1 MHRLLWLLLI
11 IPVLPAAGMLY
22 QWAGARRD
30 KRRLLAHGA
39 MIDVGDGQRMYL
51 SQKGTGGPTVV
62 FESGIAAT
70 SQNWTH
76 LQEAVSTFARTVT
89 YDRAGLGWSD
99 PSLSHRTPSN
109 IVRELLS
116 LLQQAGVPPP
126 YLLVGHSFGGLVV
139 RHFAAEHPTEVIG
152 VILVDPMR
160 PEDWPPINEA
170 ERATLERGK
179 RLTTI
184 AVPIASVGLARLAA
198 TSLLRR
204 SGKTS
209 RIITRVAGAGGQQIV
224 DRVTCELS
232 KMPRSVWPI
241 VAAHWSTPQFYRGMA
256 AHLHA
261 VPATV
266 HEMHEARP
274 VEQLQ
279 VLLLTSGDTKPLSSE
294 ALRRIGPSTQ
304 QIIAEKSGH
313 WIHLDEPE
321 LVLETIRTMIN
332 QIRSTAPENLESIQ
346 H

>member
-1 MHRLLWLLLI
+1 MHRLLWLVLI
-11 IPVLPAAGMLY
+11 IPLLPAAGMLY

-30 KRRLLAHGA
+30 KRRLLLHGT
-39 MIDVGDGQRMYL
+39 MVDVGDGRRMYL
-51 SQKGTGGPTVV
+51 SQKGIGGPTVI

-70 SQNWTH
+70 SQNWML
-76 LQEAVSTFARTVT
+76 LQESVSAFTRTVT
-89 YDRAGLGWSD
+89 YDRAGLGWSG

-109 IVRELLS
+109 IVRELRT

-139 RHFAAEHPTEVIG
+139 RHFAAEHPTEVVG

-170 ERATLERGK
+170 GRATIERGK

-184 AVPIASVGLARLAA
+184 AVPIASVGMARLAA
-198 TSLLRR
+198 TSILRR
-204 SGKTS
+204 SGTTS

-224 DRVTCELS
+224 DRVACELA
-232 KMPRSVWPI
+232 KMPQSVLPI
-241 VAAHWSTPQFYRGMA
+241 IAAHWSTPQFYRGMA

-266 HEMHEARP
+266 HEMHEAKP
-274 VEQLQ
+274 IEHLQ
-279 VLLLTSGDTKPLSSE
+279 VLLLTPRDTKPLSSE

-304 QIIAEKSGH
+304 QVIAEKSGH

-321 LVLETIRTMIN
+321 LVLGAIRTMIN
-332 QIRSTAPENLESIQ
+332 QIRSAAPENLQSIQ